1 MTDTERTNKDEGS
14 LSSKDPIQQGSL
26 SLPELAG
33 FQRKYLRGLA
43 HSLKPLVQVGN
54 GGVTEGVVKAM
65 DQALL
70 DHELIKVR
78 MHEPEDKKGMAVELA
93 QRSKAHLCG
102 LVGHSAILYRP
113 HPKEPQIVVPQR
125 KAAD

>member
-1 MTDTERTNKDEGS
+1 MTDAEHIDKEKG
-14 LSSKDPIQQGSL
+14 KA

-43 HSLKPLVQVGN
+43 HSLKPLVQVGSS
-54 GGVTEGVVKAM
+54 GVTEGVVQAL

-78 MHEPEDKKGMAVELA
+78 MHEPEDKKGMAAELA
-93 QRSKAHLCG
+93 RLSGSHLCG

>member
-1 MTDTERTNKDEGS
+1 MTNTETKRTNKDKPPP
-14 LSSKDPIQQGSL
+14 KDKQP
-26 SLPELAG
+26 LPELAG

-43 HSLKPLVQVGN
+43 HALKPLVQVGHE
-54 GGVTEGVVKAM
+54 GVTEGIVQAM
-65 DQALL
+65 TQALL

-78 MHEPEDKKGMAVELA
+78 MREPEDKKGMAAELA
-93 QRSKAHLCG
+93 RRSGAHLCG

-113 HPKEPQIVVPQR
+113 HPEEPAIVLPRR